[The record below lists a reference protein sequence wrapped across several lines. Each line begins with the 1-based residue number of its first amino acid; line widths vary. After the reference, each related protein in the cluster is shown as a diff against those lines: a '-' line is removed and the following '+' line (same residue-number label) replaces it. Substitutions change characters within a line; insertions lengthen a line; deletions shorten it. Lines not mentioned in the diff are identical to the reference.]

1 MPSLGASLDDHLRW
15 HGLSDDDVAL
25 LQSSLE
31 KRGFNTVL
39 SMAVIDAAM
48 ISAMRVRR
56 QEHKRV
62 LLAIRSAVTGEP
74 IPEEFDERKRAKDDG
89 AQGGSTGG
97 STGGSGGGESK
108 LSKHRGVSR
117 NWRKW
122 DAKLLGLKRGGV
134 RIGLFPTE
142 EEAVVAVAKAE
153 ALLAEGVAVDDI
165 IARLKPVPYTDRST
179 FSSTTKGVSWD
190 SRMRKW
196 QVKVKING
204 APLLAAAF
212 FAFSADAR
220 ARGHLH
226 RQMDASGQRGR
237 RDCGRSGA
245 PVCQG
250 GSRQGRGREYR
261 QVRGGPRC
269 RERLTNAMQEWN
281 SRRRTLASSCSI
293 TSSFLSYSRVAL
305 LGVLYL
311 FPPPRFSL
319 FLLMSRFV

>member
-89 AQGGSTGG
+89 AQGG

-204 APLLAAAF
+204 ARPGPFVPILTWT
-212 FAFSADAR
+212 R
-220 ARGHLH
+220 AGKWTRL
-226 RQMDASGQRGR
+226 
-237 RDCGRSGA
+237 
-245 PVCQG
+245 
-250 GSRQGRGREYR
+250 GSVDDEAEAGVALEYAKEALIKGVDVNTVKCALSPFE
-261 QVRGGPRC
+261 Q
-269 RERLTNAMQEWN
+269 LTQSNATQEWD
-281 SRRRTLASSCSI
+281 SRRPALASRGS
-293 TSSFLSYSRVAL
+293 
-305 LGVLYL
+305 
-311 FPPPRFSL
+311 
-319 FLLMSRFV
+319 MKSRFYFIFAPACATPTPSVIIVF